1 MKSAYYGSIPLPIR
15 HHQDIK
21 PYSKL
26 LYAEIT
32 ACLNDD
38 GKCVHRNT
46 HFKKVLKMGSTTL
59 SNSLNELRK
68 AGFIHIEIQ
77 TEKGSNKFIK
87 RYITPTPINILDG
100 VSNSSESTHA
110 SILDGVDANA
120 PLKDVIA
127 PTTMLG
133 TLLYNNN
140 NIYNNTITK
149 NQAPITPINPKIN
162 SKQLLALKSVASNF
176 LNKQQKRFP
185 HLFQD
190 KDETDLINKSVNTLY
205 DLIKLNS
212 INYHVICDV
221 LDFVLGDRFW
231 HSKVTSLHT
240 LRKRATNGNI
250 KFHNILTAYNTKGGI
265 V

>member
-15 HHQDIK
+15 HHKDIK

-32 ACLNDD
+32 ACLNED

-46 HFKKVLKMGSTTL
+46 HFKKVLDMGSTTL

-77 TEKGSNKFIK
+77 NEKGTNKFIE
-87 RYITPTPINILDG
+87 RYITPTPINILEG
-100 VSNSSESTHA
+100 VKDNSGSTHA

-120 PLKDVIA
+120 PLKEVIA

-140 NIYNNTITK
+140 NIN
-149 NQAPITPINPKIN
+149 KIYTDG
-162 SKQLLALKSVASNF
+162 SKSIEILDE
-176 LNKQQKRFP
+176 LNKKQVDYLKKIVYSFYTKKREQMP
-185 HLFQD
+185 NIIKSNWVSD
-190 KDETDLINKSVNTLY
+190 KNLINDSINTLY
-205 DLIKLNS
+205 MIIKLDDYSEQIVRDVIKWAVDDSFWGNVLIS
-212 INYHVICDV
+212 LRGLRNKSKNGQSKFTNLYVNYQ
-221 LDFVLGDRFW
+221 
-231 HSKVTSLHT
+231 K
-240 LRKRATNGNI
+240 GN
-250 KFHNILTAYNTKGGI
+250 K
-265 V
+265 